1 MNVRFGCGKNKG
13 MFRSFLH
20 SVPCLAARYFALH
33 ANHSAVLLYRH
44 SRPAIKEIESKFQSP
59 QKIPASPSKSTKAKQ
74 VSVVSRAEGD
84 ATNGGHALESHRK
97 AANSSRVRTSGQAT
111 PAARSNTSPNHNLA
125 LASSSTTNSQSSSC
139 LPSGAVIQTSPR
151 SSQRIAVRRSQRQS
165 AGVSPSTVAVA
176 AVAAQAETAV
186 AIPQHP
192 SPVNTQQDVPMADG
206 TTQQAEAIVP
216 TVSTSAS
223 SSLSTPSAYSDFGHP
238 PSMESIVRV
247 AEAAIAAQNAAKFA
261 VAGSPQQ
268 SADVDPNLDPSLIA
282 ESSSSSTP
290 SSNTTTTTSSFAN
303 KPPPVDTTST
313 DLKTSDGTPSATP
326 SSASS
331 NLSNNPYLA
340 LATNYPRGSGA
351 SPTGHPMFFP
361 YPLFYPGPT
370 TPATPGSPAYPMP
383 YNPYYYLAP
392 PLVPTPNG
400 VFPSTTNFPLAQPQ
414 QPSPPPPR
422 VTQQTPSPQVDSH
435 KVVKPKRLK
444 AHTVTTKSFSIP
456 MVPRDK
462 NGKPMLPLN
471 VGIMTVINLGNV
483 CMRDHFHTERYIFPV
498 GYEVTRSV
506 LLRSLRIRP

>member
-1 MNVRFGCGKNKG
+1 M
-13 MFRSFLH
+13 
-20 SVPCLAARYFALH
+20 H
-33 ANHSAVLLYRH
+33 ANYRAVLLYRH
-44 SRPAIKEIESKFQSP
+44 SRAAIKGISSKVQSP
-59 QKIPASPSKSTKAKQ
+59 QKVPASPPKTTKAKQ
-74 VSVVSRAEGD
+74 DSLVSRAEGD
-84 ATNGGHALESHRK
+84 ATNGSHALESLRK
-97 AANSSRVRTSGQAT
+97 AANSSRVRTSGQPT
-111 PAARSNTSPNHNLA
+111 TSTRSNTSSNHNLA
-125 LASSSTTNSQSSSC
+125 LASSSTTNRQSGSD
-139 LPSGAVIQTSPR
+139 LPSANGAAVQTLSR
-151 SSQRIAVRRSQRQS
+151 SSQRIAVRRSQRQ
-165 AGVSPSTVAVA
+165 AVGDSPSTVSVA
-176 AVAAQAETAV
+176 PAAQAETAV
-186 AIPQHP
+186 ATPQHP
-192 SPVNTQQDVPMADG
+192 SPANIQQDVLMADG
-206 TTQQAEAIVP
+206 TTQQAGATATDP

-223 SSLSTPSAYSDFGHP
+223 SLLSTPSAYSDFGNT

-247 AEAAIAAQNAAKFA
+247 AEAAIAAQNAAKMT
-261 VAGSPQQ
+261 VPGSPQQ
-268 SADVDPNLDPSLIA
+268 GADVDPNLDPSLIA

-290 SSNTTTTTSSFAN
+290 SNTTATASNFAN

-361 YPLFYPGPT
+361 YPLFYPGTT

-400 VFPSTTNFPLAQPQ
+400 VFPSPTNFPPPQPQ
-414 QPSPPPPR
+414 QSSPPPPQM
-422 VTQQTPSPQVDSH
+422 TQQTPSPQADSH
-435 KVVKPKRLK
+435 KVVKAKRLK

-462 NGKPMLPLN
+462 YGKPMLPLN
-471 VGIMTVINLGNV
+471 VGIMTVISLGNV